1 MHVFRKRL
9 CFLLGAVLVLLLAS
23 FTYHRLAL
31 QREKASLNPMGQM
44 VSVNGHDMSVF
55 VKGNGPQTLVFLSGA
70 GTASPILDFKDLY
83 DGLSKQYKIVV
94 VERAG
99 YGYSED
105 TSKSRDVSEVLSET
119 RQALAKAHVSGPYI
133 ILSHSMASLET
144 LLWQEKYPSEIQA
157 VIGLDWALPES
168 YAHLKMH
175 SQILRMARLGSQL
188 GLLRYIPSRLYVP
201 NENLS
206 SRDRR
211 LYQRIAY
218 RQILSQAML
227 NESLSVKGNAK
238 KVDAKINSQ
247 IPTLLLVSNGEGT
260 SFSKEEWRNYAAR
273 FAKDQKNI
281 ELTFYDAPHYLYHYQ
296 TKEVVAKIEDFI
308 KGTTDYTNLCY

>member
-1 MHVFRKRL
+1 MHVFMKRL
-9 CFLLGAVLVLLLAS
+9 LFLMGAVLVLLLAS
-23 FTYHRLAL
+23 FIYHRLAL

-157 VIGLDWALPES
+157 IIGLDWALPES
-168 YAHLKMH
+168 YSQLRMH

-206 SRDRR
+206 SSDRR

-260 SFSKEEWRNYAAR
+260 SFSKEEWRNYATR

-281 ELTFYDAPHYLYHYQ
+281 ELTFYDAPHYLYHYR

-308 KGTTDYTNLCY
+308 KGTTD

>member
-1 MHVFRKRL
+1 MHVFMKRL
-9 CFLLGAVLVLLLAS
+9 LFLMGAVLVLLLAS
-23 FTYHRLAL
+23 FIYHRLDL

-55 VKGNGPQTLVFLSGA
+55 VKGNSPQTLVFLSGA

-168 YAHLKMH
+168 YSQLRMN

-206 SRDRR
+206 SSDRR

-260 SFSKEEWRNYAAR
+260 SFSKEEWRNYATR

-308 KGTTDYTNLCY
+308 KGTTD

>member
-1 MHVFRKRL
+1 MHVFMKRL
-9 CFLLGAVLVLLLAS
+9 LFLMGAVLVLLLAS
-23 FTYHRLAL
+23 FIYHRLAL

-119 RQALAKAHVSGPYI
+119 RQALAKAQVSGPYI

-144 LLWQEKYPSEIQA
+144 LLWQEKYPSEIKA
-157 VIGLDWALPES
+157 IIGLDWALPES
-168 YAHLKMH
+168 YSQLRMH

-206 SRDRR
+206 SSDRR

-227 NESLSVKGNAK
+227 NESLSVKENAK
-238 KVDAKINSQ
+238 KVDDKIDSQ

-273 FAKDQKNI
+273 FAKDQENI

-308 KGTTDYTNLCY
+308 KGTTD

>member
-9 CFLLGAVLVLLLAS
+9 LFLLGAVLVLLLAS

-31 QREKASLNPMGQM
+31 QREKVSLNPMGQM
-44 VSVNGHDMSVF
+44 VSVNGHEMSIF
-55 VKGNGPQTLVFLSGA
+55 VKGEGPQTLVFLSGA

-83 DGLSKQYKIVV
+83 DGLSKQYKLVV

-105 TSKSRDVSEVLSET
+105 TSKSRDVSEVLLET
-119 RQALAKAHVSGPYI
+119 RQALARAHVSGPYI

-157 VIGLDWALPES
+157 IIGLDWALPES
-168 YAHLKMH
+168 YSQLRMH
-175 SQILRMARLGSQL
+175 SQILRMSRWGSQL
-188 GLLRYIPSRLYVP
+188 GLLRYLPSRLYVP
-201 NENLS
+201 NANLS
-206 SRDRR
+206 SSDRR

-218 RQILSQAML
+218 RQILSKAML

-260 SFSKEEWRNYAAR
+260 SFSKEEWRHYATR

-308 KGTTDYTNLCY
+308 KGTTD

>member
-1 MHVFRKRL
+1 MHVFMKRL
-9 CFLLGAVLVLLLAS
+9 LFLMGAVLVLLLAS
-23 FTYHRLAL
+23 FIYHRLAL

-119 RQALAKAHVSGPYI
+119 RQALAKAQVSGPYI

-144 LLWQEKYPSEIQA
+144 LLWQEKYPSEIKA
-157 VIGLDWALPES
+157 IIGLDWALPES
-168 YAHLKMH
+168 YSQLRMY

-206 SRDRR
+206 SSDRR

-238 KVDAKINSQ
+238 KVDAKIDSQ

-308 KGTTDYTNLCY
+308 KGITD

>member
-1 MHVFRKRL
+1 MHVFMKRL
-9 CFLLGAVLVLLLAS
+9 LFLMGAVLVLLLAS
-23 FTYHRLAL
+23 FIYHRLAL

-119 RQALAKAHVSGPYI
+119 RQALAKAQVSGPYI

-206 SRDRR
+206 SSDRR

-227 NESLSVKGNAK
+227 NESLSVEENAK

-308 KGTTDYTNLCY
+308 KGTTD

>member
-9 CFLLGAVLVLLLAS
+9 LFLLGAVLVFVLAS

-31 QREKASLNPMGQM
+31 QREKASLKPMGQM

-55 VKGNGPQTLVFLSGA
+55 VKGGGKHTLFFLPGA
-70 GTASPILDFKDLY
+70 APASPILDFKDLY

-94 VERAG
+94 VERGG

-144 LLWQEKYPSEIQA
+144 LLWQEKYPSEVKAI
-157 VIGLDWALPES
+157 IGLDWALPES
-168 YAHLKMH
+168 YAHLTIH
-175 SQILRMARLGSQL
+175 PQILRIVRWGSQL
-188 GLLRYIPSRLYVP
+188 GLLRYLPSRLYVP
-201 NENLS
+201 NANLS
-206 SRDRR
+206 SSDHRPPPR

-218 RQILSQAML
+218 RQILSKAML
-227 NESLSVKGNAK
+227 NESLSVKENAK
-238 KVDAKINSQ
+238 KVTSSINSH

-260 SFSKEEWRNYAAR
+260 GFSQEDWRHYATS

-281 ELTFYDAPHYLYHYQ
+281 EVTFYDAPHYLYHYQ
-296 TKEVVAKIEDFI
+296 TKEVVAKIEEFI
-308 KGTTDYTNLCY
+308 KKTTD

>member
-1 MHVFRKRL
+1 MHVFMKRL
-9 CFLLGAVLVLLLAS
+9 LFLMGAVLVLLLAS
-23 FTYHRLAL
+23 FIYHRLDL
-31 QREKASLNPMGQM
+31 QREKTSLNPMGQM

-119 RQALAKAHVSGPYI
+119 RQALAKAQVSGPYI

-144 LLWQEKYPSEIQA
+144 LLWQEKYPSEIKA
-157 VIGLDWALPES
+157 IIGLDWALPES
-168 YAHLKMH
+168 YSQLRMH

-206 SRDRR
+206 SSDRR

-227 NESLSVKGNAK
+227 NESLSVKENAK
-238 KVDAKINSQ
+238 KVDAKIDSQ

-273 FAKDQKNI
+273 FAKDQENI
-281 ELTFYDAPHYLYHYQ
+281 ELTFYDAPHYLYHYH

-308 KGTTDYTNLCY
+308 KGTTD

>member
-1 MHVFRKRL
+1 MPVFMKRL
-9 CFLLGAVLVLLLAS
+9 CFLQGLVLVLLLTS

-70 GTASPILDFKDLY
+70 GTASSILDFKDLY

-105 TSKSRDVSEVLSET
+105 TSKSRDVSVILSET
-119 RQALAKAHVSGPYI
+119 RQALAKAQVLGPYI

-144 LLWQEKYPSEIQA
+144 LLWQENYPSEVKA
-157 VIGLDWALPES
+157 VVGLDWALPES

-175 SQILRMARLGSQL
+175 PQIFTYGSF
-188 GLLRYIPSRLYVP
+188 GKSIRSFKVYT
-201 NENLS
+201 
-206 SRDRR
+206 
-211 LYQRIAY
+211 
-218 RQILSQAML
+218 
-227 NESLSVKGNAK
+227 ESLICA
-238 KVDAKINSQ
+238 
-247 IPTLLLVSNGEGT
+247 
-260 SFSKEEWRNYAAR
+260 
-273 FAKDQKNI
+273 
-281 ELTFYDAPHYLYHYQ
+281 
-296 TKEVVAKIEDFI
+296 
-308 KGTTDYTNLCY
+308 

>member
-9 CFLLGAVLVLLLAS
+9 LFLLGVVLVLLLAS

-31 QREKASLNPMGQM
+31 QREKVSLNPMGQM
-44 VSVNGHDMSVF
+44 VSVNGHEMSIF
-55 VKGNGPQTLVFLSGA
+55 VKGEGAQTLVFLSGA

-83 DGLSKQYKIVV
+83 DGLSKQYRIVV

-157 VIGLDWALPES
+157 IIGLDWALPES
-168 YAHLKMH
+168 YSQLRMH

-206 SRDRR
+206 SSDRR

-238 KVDAKINSQ
+238 KVDAKIDSQ

-308 KGTTDYTNLCY
+308 EGTTD

>member
-9 CFLLGAVLVLLLAS
+9 LFLLGLVLFLLLAS
-23 FTYHRLAL
+23 FTYHRLGL
-31 QREKASLNPMGQM
+31 QREKASLSPLGRM

-55 VKGNGPQTLVFLSGA
+55 VKGEGAQTLVFLSGA

-119 RQALAKAHVSGPYI
+119 RQAIAKVHVSGPYI

-144 LLWQEKYPSEIQA
+144 LLWQEKYPSEIKA
-157 VIGLDWALPES
+157 IIGLDWALPES
-168 YAHLKMH
+168 YYQIKMH
-175 SQILRMARLGSQL
+175 PQMLSMARWGSQL
-188 GLLRYIPSRLYVP
+188 GLLRYLPSRLYMP

-206 SRDRR
+206 SSDRR

-227 NESLSVKGNAK
+227 NESLSVKENAK

-260 SFSKEEWRNYAAR
+260 SFSQEEWRHYATR

-296 TKEVVAKIEDFI
+296 TTEVVAKIEDFI
-308 KGTTDYTNLCY
+308 KGTTD

>member
-1 MHVFRKRL
+1 MHVFMKRL
-9 CFLLGAVLVLLLAS
+9 LFLMGAVLVLLLAS
-23 FTYHRLAL
+23 FIYHRLAL

-55 VKGNGPQTLVFLSGA
+55 VKGNGSQTLVFLSGA

-119 RQALAKAHVSGPYI
+119 RQALAKAQVSGPYI

-157 VIGLDWALPES
+157 IIGLDWALPES
-168 YAHLKMH
+168 YSQLRMH

-206 SRDRR
+206 SSDRR

-260 SFSKEEWRNYAAR
+260 SFSKEEWRNYATR

-308 KGTTDYTNLCY
+308 KGTTD

>member
-9 CFLLGAVLVLLLAS
+9 LFLLGAVLVLLLAS

-31 QREKASLNPMGQM
+31 QREKVSLNPMGQM
-44 VSVNGHDMSVF
+44 VSVNGHEMSIF
-55 VKGNGPQTLVFLSGA
+55 VKGEGPQTLVFLSGA

-119 RQALAKAHVSGPYI
+119 RQALAKAQVSGPYI

-144 LLWQEKYPSEIQA
+144 LLWQEKYPSEIKA
-157 VIGLDWALPES
+157 IIGLDWALPES

-175 SQILRMARLGSQL
+175 PQILRMARWGSQL
-188 GLLRYIPSRLYVP
+188 GLLSYIPSRLYVP

-206 SRDRR
+206 SSDRR

-227 NESLSVKGNAK
+227 NESLSVNENAK

-281 ELTFYDAPHYLYHYQ
+281 EVTFYDAPHYLYHYQ

-308 KGTTDYTNLCY
+308 KGTTD

>member
-1 MHVFRKRL
+1 MHVFMKRL
-9 CFLLGAVLVLLLAS
+9 LFLMGAVLVLLLAS
-23 FTYHRLAL
+23 FIYHRLAL

-157 VIGLDWALPES
+157 IIGLDWALPES
-168 YAHLKMH
+168 YSQLRMH

-206 SRDRR
+206 SSDRR

-281 ELTFYDAPHYLYHYQ
+281 ELTFYDAPHYLYHYR

-308 KGTTDYTNLCY
+308 KGATD

>member
-1 MHVFRKRL
+1 MHVFMKRL
-9 CFLLGAVLVLLLAS
+9 LFLMGAVLVLLLAS
-23 FTYHRLAL
+23 FIYHRLAL
-31 QREKASLNPMGQM
+31 QREKTSLNPMGQM

-157 VIGLDWALPES
+157 IIGLDWALPES
-168 YAHLKMH
+168 YSQLRMH
-175 SQILRMARLGSQL
+175 SQILRMACLGSQL

-206 SRDRR
+206 SSDRR

-238 KVDAKINSQ
+238 KVDAKIDSQ

-308 KGTTDYTNLCY
+308 EGTTD

>member
-1 MHVFRKRL
+1 MHVFMKRL
-9 CFLLGAVLVLLLAS
+9 LFLMGAVLVLLLAS
-23 FTYHRLAL
+23 FIYHRLAL

-144 LLWQEKYPSEIQA
+144 LLWQEKYPSEIKA
-157 VIGLDWALPES
+157 IIGLDWALPES
-168 YAHLKMH
+168 YSQLRMH

-206 SRDRR
+206 SSDRR

-227 NESLSVKGNAK
+227 NESLSVKENAK

-247 IPTLLLVSNGEGT
+247 ISTLLLVSNGEGT
-260 SFSKEEWRNYAAR
+260 SFSKEEWRNYATR

-281 ELTFYDAPHYLYHYQ
+281 ELTFYDAPHYLYHYR

-308 KGTTDYTNLCY
+308 KGTTD

>member
-1 MHVFRKRL
+1 MHVFMKRL
-9 CFLLGAVLVLLLAS
+9 LFLMGAVLVLLLAS
-23 FTYHRLAL
+23 FIYHRLAL

-144 LLWQEKYPSEIQA
+144 LLWQEKYPSEIKA
-157 VIGLDWALPES
+157 IIGLDWALPES
-168 YAHLKMH
+168 YSQLRMH

-206 SRDRR
+206 SSDRR

-247 IPTLLLVSNGEGT
+247 ISTLLLVSNGEGT

-281 ELTFYDAPHYLYHYQ
+281 ELTFYDAPHYLYHYR

-308 KGTTDYTNLCY
+308 KGTTD

>member
-1 MHVFRKRL
+1 
-9 CFLLGAVLVLLLAS
+9 
-23 FTYHRLAL
+23 
-31 QREKASLNPMGQM
+31 
-44 VSVNGHDMSVF
+44 
-55 VKGNGPQTLVFLSGA
+55 VFLSGA

-119 RQALAKAHVSGPYI
+119 RQALSKAQVSGPYI

-168 YAHLKMH
+168 YSQLRMH

-206 SRDRR
+206 SSDRR

-227 NESLSVKGNAK
+227 NESLSVKENAK

-281 ELTFYDAPHYLYHYQ
+281 EVTFYDAPHYLYHYQ
-296 TKEVVAKIEDFI
+296 TKEVAEKIEEFI
-308 KGTTDYTNLCY
+308 KETTD

>member
-1 MHVFRKRL
+1 MHVFMKRL
-9 CFLLGAVLVLLLAS
+9 LFLMGAVLVLLLAS
-23 FTYHRLAL
+23 FIYHRLAL

-119 RQALAKAHVSGPYI
+119 RQALAKAQVSGPYI

-144 LLWQEKYPSEIQA
+144 LLWQEKYPSEIKA
-157 VIGLDWALPES
+157 IIGLDWALPES
-168 YAHLKMH
+168 YAHLKIH

-206 SRDRR
+206 SSDRR

-227 NESLSVKGNAK
+227 NESLSVEENAK

-296 TKEVVAKIEDFI
+296 TKEVVAKIEDFL
-308 KGTTDYTNLCY
+308 KGTTD